1 MLVMYH
7 AASSEIADYKHR
19 DGAQSLRHISTMK
32 TTRVTPVAQPDE
44 PRQSTHSRKTD
55 SAVKTPRKNQQY
67 HSAVIS
73 FRQRFPE
80 NETDHRA
87 IPNSA
92 RRKKNL
98 VCAINDIYC
107 I

>member
-19 DGAQSLRHISTMK
+19 DGAQSLRHISTMI
-32 TTRVTPVAQPDE
+32 TTRVTPVAPPDE

-55 SAVKTPRKNQQY
+55 SAVKLHVKINNIT
-67 HSAVIS
+67 HSAVIT
-73 FRQRFPE
+73 FRQPE

-92 RRKKNL
+92 RRKKIL
-98 VCAINDIYC
+98 FVQ
-107 I
+107 